1 MKRNLNIFLLSVFV
15 AFASCSFTTKTF
27 DDPNKDRLLMQLI
40 TYLLEKGHFQPKD
53 FNDALSKDVYKRFL
67 NRVDPFKHYFYK
79 SDLKKFKEFEL
90 ELDNQIQN
98 YEVKF
103 FDLVHDRLVQ
113 RIQESK
119 AIYTDVLE
127 APFNY
132 DIDETFQSDPEKLEF
147 VNSKKEMVDRW
158 RKQLKL
164 GTLSNYH
171 DLISEQSA
179 KAEDADFIPKN
190 EVELEAEAR
199 ASTLKFKG
207 DRCLF

>member
-40 TYLLEKGHFQPKD
+40 TYLLEQGHFQPKD

-171 DLISEQSA
+171 DLIYEQSV
-179 KAEDADFIPKN
+179 KAEDAGFIPK
-190 EVELEAEAR
+190 A
-199 ASTLKFKG
+199 KG
-207 DRCLF
+207 E